1 MEIVFG
7 PVPSRRLGRSLGVN
21 NIPPKHCT
29 YSCVYCQL
37 GRTDHLDISR
47 RKFYDLDFIVGEV
60 VDKVNKVG
68 LSNIDYVTFVPDGE
82 PTLDAFLGKEIREIK
97 KRLPVRVAVITN
109 GSLLWMDD
117 VRSDL
122 QEADWVSVKVDAVTE
137 DVYRRVDRPHPSLRL
152 PAVLGGI
159 KEFSR
164 TYNGVLV
171 TETMLVAG
179 VNDDISELEGIAGF
193 IEELNPDKVYIAVPI
208 RPPAEAWAVPPS
220 EKVVLSA
227 YQIFEEH
234 LGDRVELL
242 IGSEG
247 GDFVID
253 PEKPVES
260 ILGIIS
266 VHPIRKNVLIRL
278 LTDKGLDPVKVI
290 DALARS
296 GEAVLVEFE
305 GEEFLVRRLPGRK
318 NLSSKKRSYKSVD

>member
-1 MEIVFG
+1 MDIVFG

-29 YSCVYCQL
+29 YSCIYCQL
-37 GRTDHLDISR
+37 GRTDHLTVSR
-47 RKFYDLDFIVGEV
+47 RKFYDWDFIVREV
-60 VDKVNKVG
+60 VNKASKVG

-137 DVYRRVDRPHPSLRL
+137 DAYRRVDRPHPSLRL

-159 KEFSR
+159 EEFSR
-164 TYNGVLV
+164 AYHGILV

-179 VNDDISELEGIAGF
+179 VNDSVSELEETAKF
-193 IEELNPDKVYIAVPI
+193 IEELNPAKAYIAVPI

-242 IGSEG
+242 IGAEG

-253 PEKPVES
+253 PDKPVES

-278 LTDKGLDPVKVI
+278 LEDKGLDPEEVVDRI
-290 DALARS
+290 TRS

-318 NLSSKKRSYKSVD
+318 DLSNRRNGL

>member
-1 MEIVFG
+1 MDIVFG

-37 GRTDHLDISR
+37 GRTDHLIVSR
-47 RKFYDLDFIVGEV
+47 RKFYDWNFIVREV
-60 VDKVNKVG
+60 VNKVNKVG
-68 LSNIDYVTFVPDGE
+68 LNSIDYVTFVPDGE
-82 PTLDAFLGKEIREIK
+82 PTLDAFLGREIRKIK
-97 KRLPVRVAVITN
+97 EKIPVRVAVITN

-122 QEADWVSVKVDAVTE
+122 LESDWVSVKVDAVTE
-137 DVYRRVDRPHPSLRL
+137 DTYRRVDRPHPSLRL
-152 PAVLGGI
+152 PAVFGGI
-159 KEFSR
+159 KEFAR

-179 VNDDISELEGIAGF
+179 LNDSVSELEETAKF
-193 IEELNPDKVYIAVPI
+193 IEELSPAKAYIAVPI

-242 IGSEG
+242 IGAEG

-253 PEKPVES
+253 PDKPVES

-266 VHPIRKNVLIRL
+266 VHPIRKNVLTKL
-278 LTDKGLDPVKVI
+278 LSDKGLDPEEVI
-290 DALARS
+290 DMLTGS

-318 NLSSKKRSYKSVD
+318 DLSNKRNAL

>member
-1 MEIVFG
+1 MLDIVFG
-7 PVPSRRLGRSLGVN
+7 PVPSRRLGRSLDVN
-21 NIPPKHCT
+21 NIPPKHCS

-37 GRTDHLDISR
+37 GRTDRLTVSR
-47 RKFYDLDFIVGEV
+47 RKFYDWDFIVREV
-60 VDKVNKVG
+60 VGKVNKVG

-82 PTLDAFLGKEIREIK
+82 PTLDAFLGREIREIK
-97 KRLPVRVAVITN
+97 ERLPVRVAVITN

-137 DVYRRVDRPHPSLRL
+137 DVYLRVDRPHPSLRL
-152 PAVLGGI
+152 QAVLGGI
-159 KEFSR
+159 EEFSR
-164 TYNGVLV
+164 TYNGILV

-179 VNDDISELEGIAGF
+179 VNDSVSELEEIAKF
-193 IEELNPDKVYIAVPI
+193 IEELNPAKAYIAVPI

-242 IGSEG
+242 IGAEG
-247 GDFVID
+247 GGFVID
-253 PEKPVES
+253 PDKPVES
-260 ILGIIS
+260 ILGIIN
-266 VHPIRKNVLIRL
+266 VHPIRKNVLTRL
-278 LTDKGLDPVKVI
+278 LEDKGLDPEEVI
-290 DALARS
+290 GLLARS
-296 GEAVLVEFE
+296 GEAGLVEFE

-318 NLSSKKRSYKSVD
+318 DLSNRRNAL